1 MRGCVRTAIAGV
13 LVVFAGAAGVL
24 TAGQPPQPQGVG
36 QMPAGPLP
44 LAAAIRERGTSVT
57 PALEGWY
64 YDKDGS
70 QRILVG
76 YFNRNTKQELDIPV
90 GPNNHVDGLS
100 APDQGQPTHFQTG
113 RQWGVFSIKL
123 PKDFGTKK
131 LAWTIV
137 ANGLTSTITLHTKP
151 EYIVEPFEDAANKNT
166 PPVLK
171 FDPAGKTFTGPPNGI
186 AATYTATVGTP
197 LPLTVWATDEP
208 AKINV
213 PERGRGGRGRGTP
226 AAGVPTD
233 PDAAAGGTD
242 AGARGAAQGR
252 GAARGGR
259 GAAPG
264 GAAAAAAAAGF
275 APAPP
280 LSITWALFRG
290 PAAVKFEPSGR
301 QGVDKDKD
309 SGKQTTTATFAQP
322 GDYVLRLQSNDS
334 TGDGGGGF
342 QCCWTNTHVAVSVK
356 PGPAT
361 K

>member
-1 MRGCVRTAIAGV
+1 MRGWVRSALAGL
-13 LVVFAGAAGVL
+13 LVVFAGAGGVFVR
-24 TAGQPPQPQGVG
+24 AGQPPQGVG
-36 QMPAGPLP
+36 QVPAGPLP
-44 LAAAIRERGTSVT
+44 LANAIRERATSIT
-57 PALEGWY
+57 PAFEGWY
-64 YDKDGS
+64 FDKDGS
-70 QRILVG
+70 QRLLIG
-76 YFNRNTKQELDIPV
+76 YFNRNTKQELDIPP
-90 GPNNHVDGLS
+90 GPNNRVEPGG
-100 APDQGQPTHFQTG
+100 PDQGQPTHFLNG

-123 PKDFGTKK
+123 PKDFGSKK
-131 LAWTIV
+131 LTWTIV

-197 LPLTVWATDEP
+197 LPLTVWASDEGP
-208 AKINV
+208 KINV

-226 AAGVPTD
+226 AAGIPTD
-233 PDAAAGGTD
+233 DAAAAGGDT
-242 AGARGAAQGR
+242 AARGAAGR
-252 GAARGGR
+252 GAAARGGR
-259 GAAPG
+259 GAAAPG

-280 LSITWALFRG
+280 LSVTWTLFRG

-301 QGVDKDKD
+301 QSVDQAKE
-309 SGKQTTTATFAQP
+309 SGKQETKATFTQP
-322 GDYVLRLQSNDS
+322 GEYILRLQSNDS